1 MWKVRAV
8 RPNSGLRM
16 SSWLLRMG
24 FAHTKYTSLP
34 KSSGRTVKPFW
45 RHGMSTL
52 AAMHDPVALGVSF
65 SDYSVTFDLADGR
78 SISAPL
84 EWFPRLLG
92 ASPQQRANWRL
103 IGRGAGV
110 HWPDVDEDISIP
122 GLMGLPD

>member
-1 MWKVRAV
+1 
-8 RPNSGLRM
+8 
-16 SSWLLRMG
+16 
-24 FAHTKYTSLP
+24 
-34 KSSGRTVKPFW
+34 
-45 RHGMSTL
+45 
-52 AAMHDPVALGVSF
+52 MHDPVALGVSF

-122 GLMGLPD
+122 GLMGLPDQPPPTTPCPTGRAGRHRPALRPALPVHGRSG